1 MNDTYTFD
9 EIDTVVWNCLQGSQ
23 NSQDYLSYVKT
34 MMSFKAHQKEAL
46 KLARQYWQAPES
58 EAYFPKALAAVTAIA
73 DSGNTTA
80 MAHLGRWYRLGF
92 GVPTDLAL
100 SEKWY
105 QKAADLNDGK
115 GHNGLGRLCWKSNPN
130 KAAAHFYMA
139 IDMGELSGYSH
150 LADLDRK
157 NELSHLQNALQTGDA
172 YADYAYGHY
181 LYRNAKT
188 EEDKASHLHWM
199 EKAAKKGYGYAALFV
214 AMHHFNE
221 GDGSDTTLET
231 AKEWCRMGCDA
242 GDMGALMWFANRFL
256 GQPESQEEAEGYLM
270 SACMLGD
277 KLAQGFYGGWL
288 VSRGKSFDEQAAG
301 VAWLKRSVAQGH
313 ASAMYNLA
321 DALRKGKGI
330 EVDATAAH
338 ELLEQGAA
346 LGNSECQCFLGID
359 YMYGEGVPVD
369 KERAHDLFQIASL
382 QGDLWATY
390 LLGITYEAGDGVKQD
405 LAKAF
410 ECFMKASE
418 AEFSGA
424 QFRIGRALL
433 RGHGVPKNKPA
444 GVKWLLKAANAGHT
458 DAMIVLGATLMSGD
472 GVAVN
477 YKLGASWFQKAADL
491 GNAEAMHE
499 LATFYIEGDG
509 VEANPDKVKHWMFKA
524 AALGQ
529 EQAVEWVNENYPDQP
544 DWLQNL
550 KKGVQELPDPD
561 KTSTDDVTKPEDK
574 DTTE

>member
-58 EAYFPKALAAVTAIA
+58 EAYFPKALAAVTNIA
-73 DSGNTTA
+73 ESGNTTA

-92 GVPTDLAL
+92 GVPTDLSL

-181 LYRNAKT
+181 LYRNVKT

-491 GNAEAMHE
+491 GNAEAMYE

-574 DTTE
+574 DTTQ

>member
-58 EAYFPKALAAVTAIA
+58 EAYFPKALAAVTNIA
-73 DSGNTTA
+73 ESGNTTA

-139 IDMGELSGYSH
+139 INMGELSGYSH

-172 YADYAYGHY
+172 YGDYAYGHY

-301 VAWLKRSVAQGH
+301 VAWLKRSVAHGH

-433 RGHGVPKNKPA
+433 RGHGVPKTKPA

-529 EQAVEWVNENYPDQP
+529 EQAVEWVNENFPDQP

-574 DTTE
+574 DTTQ

>member
-73 DSGNTTA
+73 ESGNTTA

-491 GNAEAMHE
+491 GNAEAMYE

-561 KTSTDDVTKPEDK
+561 KTSTGDVTKPEDK